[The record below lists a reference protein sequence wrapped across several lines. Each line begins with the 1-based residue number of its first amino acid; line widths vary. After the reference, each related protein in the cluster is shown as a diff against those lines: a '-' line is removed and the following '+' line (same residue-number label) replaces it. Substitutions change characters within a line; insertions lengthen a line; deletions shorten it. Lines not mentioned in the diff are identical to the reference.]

1 MENIKKIINLTLVGI
16 MGVVI
21 GRFVIQPKTKIV
33 EKEVI
38 VFREKKEEK
47 KDSKITTRTRE
58 EKKPDGT
65 IITDTTKTE
74 ETKTET
80 KTDIKL
86 AKEKSKSVQKGSGV
100 LIGAMIM
107 DDLNDLKS
115 KDHYG
120 IMLAV
125 PLAQR
130 AYIFGTAD
138 MQKRVGIGLAL
149 EF

>member
-1 MENIKKIINLTLVGI
+1 MELIKKISTFAIVGVI
-16 MGVVI
+16 GVVI
-21 GRFVIQPKTKIV
+21 GRFFVQPKTKVV
-33 EKEVI
+33 EKEVVI
-38 VFREKKEEK
+38 YREKKEEK
-47 KDSKITTRTRE
+47 KNSKVTTRTRE

-65 IITDTTKTE
+65 IVTDTTKTE

-80 KTDIKL
+80 KTDTKI
-86 AKEKSKSVQKGSGV
+86 AKEKTKSTKSGSGV

-115 KDHYG
+115 KEHYG
-120 IMLAV
+120 IMVAV

-130 AYIFGTAD
+130 AYIFSTVD
-138 MQKRVGIGLAL
+138 LEKRFGIGLAL

>member
-1 MENIKKIINLTLVGI
+1 MENIKKIINFTLVGI
-16 MGVVI
+16 IGVVI

-86 AKEKSKSVQKGSGV
+86 AKEKSKSIQKGSGV

>member
-1 MENIKKIINLTLVGI
+1 MENIKKIINFTLVGLLGI
-16 MGVVI
+16 VI
-21 GRFVIQPKTKIV
+21 GRFIIQPKTKVV

-86 AKEKSKSVQKGSGV
+86 AKENSKSTQKGSGV

-120 IMLAV
+120 IMVAV

-138 MQKRVGIGLAL
+138 MQKRIGIGLAL

>member
-1 MENIKKIINLTLVGI
+1 MELIKKISTFVIVGAI
-16 MGVVI
+16 GVVI
-21 GRFVIQPKTKIV
+21 GGFFVQPKTKVV
-33 EKEVI
+33 EKEVVI
-38 VFREKKEEK
+38 YREKKEEK
-47 KDSKITTRTRE
+47 KNSKVTTRTRE

-65 IITDTTKTE
+65 VVIDTTKTE

-86 AKEKSKSVQKGSGV
+86 AKEKSKSIQKGSGV

-107 DDLNDLKS
+107 DDLNDLRS
-115 KDHYG
+115 KDHFG
-120 IMLAV
+120 VMVAV
-125 PLAQR
+125 PLAPR

-138 MQKRVGIGLAL
+138 MQQRIGIGLAL

>member
-1 MENIKKIINLTLVGI
+1 MELIKKISTFVIVGVV
-16 MGVVI
+16 GVVI
-21 GRFVIQPKTKIV
+21 GRFFVQPKTKVV
-33 EKEVI
+33 EKEVVI
-38 VFREKKEEK
+38 YREKKEEK
-47 KDSKITTRTRE
+47 KNSKVTTRTRE

-65 IITDTTKTE
+65 IVTDTTKTE

-80 KTDIKL
+80 KTDTKI
-86 AKEKSKSVQKGSGV
+86 AKEKTKSTKSGSGV

-115 KDHYG
+115 KEHYG
-120 IMLAV
+120 IMVAV

-130 AYIFGTAD
+130 AYIFSTVD
-138 MQKRVGIGLAL
+138 LEKRFGIGLAL

>member
-1 MENIKKIINLTLVGI
+1 MENIKKIINFTLVGVVGI
-16 MGVVI
+16 VI
-21 GRFVIQPKTKIV
+21 GRFIIQPKTKIV

-47 KDSKITTRTRE
+47 KDSKITTKTRE

-107 DDLNDLKS
+107 DDLDDLKS

-120 IMLAV
+120 IMVAV

-138 MQKRVGIGLAL
+138 MQKRIGIGLAL